1 MVSRL
6 DHGRTR
12 GDRDRRL
19 DVSECVVVGV
29 ARIPTAPR
37 PIRRVVAVGCA
48 LAILLASVAEPSE
61 GVPRTLFGIGFTVY
75 LHLLAYAGLAVVIGY
90 AIASIDRR
98 TLVVAAALATLY
110 GAAIE
115 LVQGTISYRTMSA
128 VDALV
133 NAVGAAFG
141 AGLWW
146 RIAPTFDVEPAD

>member
-115 LVQGTISYRTMSA
+115 LLQGPIPYRTTATADGVINAIGA
-128 VDALV
+128 V
-133 NAVGAAFG
+133 VGAALWR
-141 AGLWW
+141 GL
-146 RIAPTFDVEPAD
+146 APLLGVDRE

>member
-1 MVSRL
+1 MVSRV

-48 LAILLASVAEPSE
+48 LAILLASVADPSE

-75 LHLLAYAGLAVVIGY
+75 LHLLAYAGLAGY

-128 VDALV
+128 VDALI

-146 RIAPTFDVEPAD
+146 RIAPAFDVEPAD